1 MARCNPFGYGSDAG
15 PRHLMGGLYG
25 PEYAGKMTISA
36 DGVHGVAVCEE
47 TASARFRLVCPAG
60 HTGPIMDLCQRHAG
74 MIMARMAATCTACVW
89 PAQAIALNDAINS
102 VSNQICRTRDL
113 VSAARLRDRAA
124 DLGRQMDEL
133 IARGIIARRPLK
145 LVEVS

>member
-1 MARCNPFGYGSDAG
+1 MARCNPFGYASDAG
-15 PRHLMGGLYG
+15 PKHLMGGLYG
-25 PEYAGKMTISA
+25 PEYAGKLTVNA

-47 TASARFRLVCPAG
+47 AAIARYRLVCPAG
-60 HTGPIMDLCQRHAG
+60 HTGPVMPLCKRHAG

-89 PAQAIALNDAINS
+89 PAEAIALNDAINS
-102 VSNQICRTRDL
+102 VSNQICQTRDL
-113 VSAARLRDRAA
+113 VSAARLRDRAQ

-133 IARGIIARRPLK
+133 IARGVIAKRPLT